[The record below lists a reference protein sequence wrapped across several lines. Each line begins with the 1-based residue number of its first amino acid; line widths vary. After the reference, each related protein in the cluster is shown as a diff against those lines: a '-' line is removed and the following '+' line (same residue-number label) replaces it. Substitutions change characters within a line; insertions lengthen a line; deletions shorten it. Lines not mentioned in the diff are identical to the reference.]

1 MKKRIISMLLTVLM
15 VMSLFSGLPLSAY
28 AATTAGAN
36 TIEYTMAAG
45 DYVLR
50 ICQKF
55 GLNYYTC
62 KDAIM
67 ILNNIYDGQWNKLA
81 VGRTLILPAS
91 DNDAILI
98 ANGAKLTNVNSGAN
112 ATTLS
117 TGTAATYT
125 TGTATTGT
133 SVATTTTFKS
143 ADGLAYYLVPYTMSV
158 GENVSGVC
166 NSLGVNFN
174 IFSPFIKQVN
184 GISDWSKVRAG
195 QTLIIP
201 TPVCPSVGTTCYG
214 VMQHKVTG
222 SDTAYGI
229 ATSNGVNYNA
239 NKTLLEVL
247 NQTNNLASLTAG
259 QWFYYPVPLTVSVPG
274 TGNPGSTATTTTTTT
289 TTDGNGTTTT
299 TTTTTAKLYK
309 LTSGMSASDGTMLF
323 YVNNQAVTAAPAGA
337 KVTIVTDA
345 KSGKAIQSLTV
356 KQSDGKADLHLTADT
371 FIMPSCD
378 VRVDTEIKSGHDINI
393 SANYS
398 GKASASV
405 NNVTVQAAVK
415 GAPVVIKSNDPNY
428 EISAVYANYSKQIS
442 SSTKTALTVSGSN
455 AFIMPDA
462 NVDVEV
468 ILKPV
473 ATYAFYV
480 NDPANGSFYL
490 QVNGN
495 SVTRAAKGAT
505 VTVVAKPDTGFE
517 PVSLT
522 VRKHGDLSKTV
533 NVFSNT
539 FTMPAFDVDVDVLFA
554 GKGNNILIMPA
565 QIATVLAFDEDT
577 YKKMGTAYLD
587 DAITDANSGEKVY
600 LIAGELQGDVLN
612 DIDEAKYNIKYEIK
626 RNSDGLLVKADPA
639 SGPLKN
645 AYVFTM
651 PKGGVTV
658 TPVITARTPATVS
671 GEIYMNGESTPI
683 SEYRD
688 CSFSVTYK
696 DGTKEKRTEFKGQG
710 DKLVDIPVLEYVDL
724 RYETSSGVAFVRYKV
739 EVDGDFSG
747 SDLTKDQWCELLTNQ
762 ANNGAYFQIPDGTT
776 NVTIKAFFENG
787 KVPMGPAVLEGIG
800 SVSYKVSKDDGKT
813 WKSAN
818 ACEPNDL
825 VLLVV
830 TAGNGY
836 KFDDD
841 KYESRLFVTRK
852 DNGALI
858 KLYQAGEGIMPT
870 PPNLNTY
877 GYTFRMPAEGVDVR
891 AIFDPKPFV
900 ITMKCVDEAGKDLT
914 GLGLWQIAIDW
925 VPGVVD
931 NLTSLWND
939 SHWLDFN
946 TKFDVAYGEYVTVA
960 MTEAGWSK
968 YDMVSFRID
977 DLEYT
982 ADQLN
987 YFYNFQMIDDRAKDL
1002 TITAVLRPKNVG
1014 IHTMSAIYDTTKIGV
1029 EFLILKSPTGYSDE
1043 YRFNSSHALN
1053 YLNKAV
1059 TGDKIAIVANSIDS
1073 KYRVEAKDITIT
1085 AFGTDADRIVPTE
1098 TWIDAYGNEPPVFD
1112 PIRVFTFT
1120 MPDADVYVQV
1130 NVSGT
1135 KYGMTISVYD
1145 KTNNNPLN
1153 GMVRLFATTATGATI
1168 SRDVGANNSF
1178 DDIPYKSV
1186 VQILRS
1192 ELALAEGKVIKDV
1205 EIKTLSGKSI
1215 NYTDMTSA
1223 GEGIY
1228 FTMPDEPVW
1237 VVIRIDDQ
1245 HYNIPTVVVTTQ
1257 VKNGTL
1263 VYRKSMN
1270 ETDPIVDL
1278 EDFKPGEIVY
1288 VFDVPDE
1295 GYAHLGLGDLK
1306 IYVNGMN
1313 NAVNVQK
1320 ITTVPHVWSFTMP
1333 EGTIIMKA
1341 DFPEEEAQEVAVN
1354 YTIKKKDGSVFNGAE
1369 VDVTIGEYTST
1380 LKSSTGTFNVTEGQ
1394 IMTFASAT
1402 DGYGIYRLVSAKG
1415 LTSGEKYKAPED
1427 AESDTLEIT
1436 LGEYSNAIKTNVIGG
1451 YLEFL
1456 DASSNNIASA
1466 EIGDTVKIIAHAYD
1480 GYDATLPTLN
1490 LKITRLTD
1498 STEIKPTEIS
1508 TNTWTFPM
1516 PAGGVMV
1523 AASFSKNAKAY
1534 VTMGADQKVKITSS
1548 LGVGYLEAG
1557 SPKTFEL
1564 SVGDTI
1570 TVESAT
1576 EGYDTVKLTATTTGK
1591 GVVGNTYTVPS
1602 EAVSA
1607 NENLLINVTSSKS
1620 PITWSATGGTLNFT
1634 NITKSINHV
1643 VSADPDDQ
1651 IAITASKEAGYLDLE
1666 DADLVVTKISDG
1678 YPVDDLSGS
1687 YPTWTFTMPAG
1698 GVNVTATFRMNN
1710 LVNVTFNPSKATKLT
1725 IDGLGNTTIN
1735 TSIKYPLTVGMVVM
1749 IESAEPGYG
1758 EVEVTAGSFSGTKS
1772 GAYVSYTVPAADDN
1786 VSINHV
1792 STATALQWSATN
1804 GTPKFRKAND
1814 SKEPAYDASV
1824 FKAGD
1829 TVWIFADPNS
1839 GYDLDQMKI
1848 FDADNND
1855 ITSTSAVTKGT
1866 DGYSKDFW
1874 TLTLPDTGINV
1885 KPTFKTKTYNLS
1897 LDLTSGGIATVRIG
1911 GTEIEVQ
1918 NSSPLAVNYGDSISI
1933 TPKTGFTW
1941 NTAPTVAPSD
1951 LSISSIGSMTIN
1963 KDIGPSGTTIA
1974 VTADLKAS

>member
-15 VMSLFSGLPLSAY
+15 VMSLFSGLPLNAY

-36 TIEYTMAAG
+36 TIEYTMGAG

-91 DNDAILI
+91 DNDAVLI
-98 ANGAKLTNVNSGAN
+98 ANGARLTNVNSGA
-112 ATTLS
+112 ASTTIS
-117 TGTAATYT
+117 TGTAATYN

-133 SVATTTTFKS
+133 SVATTATFKS
-143 ADGLAYYLVPYTMSV
+143 ADSLAYYLVPYTMSA

-184 GISDWSKVRAG
+184 GISDWTKVRAG

-214 VMQHKVTG
+214 VMQHKVAG

-229 ATSNGVNYNA
+229 ASSNGVNYNA
-239 NKTLLEVL
+239 SKTLLEVL
-247 NQTNNLASLTAG
+247 NQTNNLANLTAG

-289 TTDGNGTTTT
+289 VTDGNGTTTT
-299 TTTTTAKLYK
+299 TSTTTSKLYK

-323 YVNNQAVTAAPAGA
+323 YVNSQAVTAAPAGA
-337 KVTIVTDA
+337 KVTIVTDTA
-345 KSGKAIQSLTV
+345 SGKAIQSLTV
-356 KQSDGKADLHLTADT
+356 KQSDGKADIHLTGDT
-371 FIMPSCD
+371 FIMPGCD
-378 VRVDTEIKSGHDINI
+378 IRVDTEIKSGHDINI

-415 GAPVVIKSNDPNY
+415 NAPVVIKSNDPNY

-710 DKLVDIPVLEYVDL
+710 DKPVDIPVLEYVDL

-818 ACEPNDL
+818 ACEPGDL

-858 KLYQAGEGIMPT
+858 KLDQAGEGIMPT

-977 DLEYT
+977 GLEYT

-1014 IHTMSAIYDTTKIGV
+1014 IHNMSAIYDTTKLGV
-1029 EFLILKSPTGYSDE
+1029 EFLILESPTGYSDE
-1043 YRFNSSHALN
+1043 YRINSSGALN

-1073 KYRVEAKDITIT
+1073 KYTVKEKDITIT
-1085 AFGTDADRIVPTE
+1085 AFGTDADRVLATE
-1098 TWIDAYGNEPPVFD
+1098 EWIYANGTYALPGAAGAF
-1112 PIRVFTFT
+1112 RVFTFT

-1135 KYGMTISVYD
+1135 KQGMTISVYD
-1145 KTNNNPLN
+1145 KTDNKPLS
-1153 GMVRLFATTATGATI
+1153 GMIRLFATATNGATI
-1168 SRDVGANNSF
+1168 SRDVGSDFSF

-1186 VQILRS
+1186 VQVLRS

-1205 EIKTLSGKSI
+1205 EISTASGKSI
-1215 NYTDMTSA
+1215 NYTDLTNA

-1237 VVIRIDDQ
+1237 VIIRMDDM
-1245 HYNIPTVVVTTQ
+1245 HFNIPTVVVSTQ
-1257 VKNGTL
+1257 VKHGTL
-1263 VYRKSMN
+1263 YYKKSPGLDASGKPLVPSAS
-1270 ETDPIVDL
+1270 DPVCEL
-1278 EDFKPGEIVY
+1278 KDFKPGEIVY
-1288 VFDVPDE
+1288 VFDEPND

-1306 IYVNGMN
+1306 VYINGMN
-1313 NAVNVQK
+1313 NAVNVTPVSVA
-1320 ITTVPHVWSFTMP
+1320 TTPHVWSFTMP
-1333 EGTIIMKA
+1333 EGTIILKA
-1341 DFPEEEAQEVAVN
+1341 EFLEEDDQIVPIKV
-1354 YTIKKKDGSVFNGAE
+1354 TIRDEDGKLIPDAK
-1369 VDVTIGEYTST
+1369 VDVTSNSYTESFPDG
-1380 LKSSTGTFNVTEGQ
+1380 KSFNAYEGQ
-1394 IMTFASAT
+1394 SVLIVSAT
-1402 DGYGIYRLVSAKG
+1402 DGYEISSMVSDSKKGVTGNVYVVPDLEDLPHDSDTLFITMTKEGYPIKWTSTEGGSLVVTVNGKNVVSAKA
-1415 LTSGEKYKAPED
+1415 GETVTVVAKPD
-1427 AESDTLEIT
+1427 ADYHLKDNNIILKSLADGAEIV
-1436 LGEYSNAIKTNVIGG
+1436 YP
-1451 YLEFL
+1451 
-1456 DASSNNIASA
+1456 ASSGIAS
-1466 EIGDTVKIIAHAYD
+1466 
-1480 GYDATLPTLN
+1480 
-1490 LKITRLTD
+1490 
-1498 STEIKPTEIS
+1498 
-1508 TNTWTFPM
+1508 FPM
-1516 PAGGVMV
+1516 PAEGIVIGAIFVGDTDASVTFSTLTADADVKFTIDGVGEVTLKGIDNRTYELPIGTVVKIAPATDGYDKVTVEATNATVKSDNSVVINGTPVTITVTASSSSNQITKKNITTADIQFFKDSKMTTAVGSVETGEKVYIQVKPLGGYGTVSYPDGT
-1523 AASFSKNAKAY
+1523 ALDNAKL
-1534 VTMGADQKVKITSS
+1534 TELKKIIKITSKADES
-1548 LGVGYLEAG
+1548 NVDLEIDHGVTN
-1557 SPKTFEL
+1557 PN
-1564 SVGDTI
+1564 
-1570 TVESAT
+1570 ESALCF
-1576 EGYDTVKLTATTTGK
+1576 K
-1591 GVVGNTYTVPS
+1591 
-1602 EAVSA
+1602 
-1607 NENLLINVTSSKS
+1607 
-1620 PITWSATGGTLNFT
+1620 
-1634 NITKSINHV
+1634 
-1643 VSADPDDQ
+1643 
-1651 IAITASKEAGYLDLE
+1651 
-1666 DADLVVTKISDG
+1666 
-1678 YPVDDLSGS
+1678 
-1687 YPTWTFTMPAG
+1687 MPAG
-1698 GVNVTATFRMNN
+1698 GVNVKAAYDRHQVMITIKPHSDNAQLSDPPST
-1710 LVNVTFNPSKATKLT
+1710 VNVKVKDAVTGVESTAAVAFGKSVIAYINDVITVS
-1725 IDGLGNTTIN
+1725 TTQSGY
-1735 TSIKYPLTVGMVVM
+1735 TASITAESPDKDALKNSQYKVPDLSSSYAADLTVKYVKGSTYQSLFDSLTFGEAVNETENAEYAGNPEIPVYPTYSSADETEETTEYEEEAPAYEEEAPAYE
-1749 IESAEPGYG
+1749 ESAEPA
-1758 EVEVTAGSFSGTKS
+1758 EDTQS
-1772 GAYVSYTVPAADDN
+1772 DD
-1786 VSINHV
+1786 
-1792 STATALQWSATN
+1792 
-1804 GTPKFRKAND
+1804 AN
-1814 SKEPAYDASV
+1814 A
-1824 FKAGD
+1824 
-1829 TVWIFADPNS
+1829 
-1839 GYDLDQMKI
+1839 
-1848 FDADNND
+1848 
-1855 ITSTSAVTKGT
+1855 
-1866 DGYSKDFW
+1866 
-1874 TLTLPDTGINV
+1874 
-1885 KPTFKTKTYNLS
+1885 
-1897 LDLTSGGIATVRIG
+1897 
-1911 GTEIEVQ
+1911 
-1918 NSSPLAVNYGDSISI
+1918 
-1933 TPKTGFTW
+1933 
-1941 NTAPTVAPSD
+1941 
-1951 LSISSIGSMTIN
+1951 
-1963 KDIGPSGTTIA
+1963 
-1974 VTADLKAS
+1974 